1 MLLGGAAVMEEVKG
15 PLSPLRFGVF
25 ELDVRA
31 GELRKQGIKVK
42 LQEQPFQI
50 LVLLLAHPGEVVTRD
65 ELRKKLWPAD
75 TFVDFDHGLNRAVN
89 KLREAL
95 GDHSDSP
102 RFIETLPRRGY
113 RFVAPI
119 HPPAASAGAHEA
131 AAEPAAVVSKRRPS
145 LSYGMLLLAAAGLF
159 LALNPGGIR
168 GRVLPSRSEVGI
180 RSLAVLPLENLSND
194 RTQDYFADGMTDELT
209 TEIAKIRS
217 LRVTSRESAIQYKNA
232 HKSLPVI
239 ARELGVDAIVTGAV
253 VRTDK
258 KVRITAHLIRASDD
272 RHLWSDQF
280 ERDLTDVIALQ
291 GEVAQTI
298 ADHIQLKLV
307 SGEHPAVA
315 ARPLNGQAY
324 EAYLQGGYF
333 RNKGSEENLNRSI
346 QLFEKAIALDPWYA
360 QAYAGLSETYIM
372 LGIFG
377 LRAPKDVYPKAKS
390 AAARAVELDDT
401 IAAAHHALADVKKGY
416 DWDWPGAEAE
426 YKRALM
432 LNPSDVIAHSWY
444 AELLSKIARYDE
456 AVDEAGRARQL
467 DPVSLGSNTVLGMV
481 LYRAG
486 RYDEAIEACRRA
498 LDLDPHHASALWFL
512 ALAHE
517 QKGDLRQAISELTTA
532 VSMSSAPLYRGLLGH
547 AYGLA
552 GDRTKA
558 LQMLEN
564 LTAASRTRYISP
576 VDVALIHTGLGDRG
590 SAFTWLE
597 KAYQERTMRIQ
608 ELGDPVFRSLRADP
622 RFASLMKRVGLPM
635 ASLH

>member
-1 MLLGGAAVMEEVKG
+1 MEEVKDA
-15 PLSPLRFGVF
+15 PSPLRFGVF
-25 ELDVRA
+25 ELDLRA
-31 GELRKQGIKVK
+31 GELRKEGVKIK

-50 LVLLLAHPGEVVTRD
+50 LALLLAHPGEVVTRD
-65 ELRKKLWPAD
+65 ELRKKLWPTD

-119 HPPAASAGAHEA
+119 HLPAARA
-131 AAEPAAVVSKRRPS
+131 AAAGSKRWGRLP
-145 LSYGMLLLAAAGLF
+145 YGMLLLAAAGLF
-159 LALNPGGIR
+159 LALNGGGIR
-168 GRVLPSRSEVGI
+168 RLVLPNRSEAAI

-194 RTQDYFADGMTDELT
+194 PAQDYFADGMTDELT
-209 TEIAKIRS
+209 TEVAKIRS
-217 LRVTSRESAIQYKNA
+217 LRVISRTSATQYRNA
-232 HKSLPVI
+232 HQTLPVI
-239 ARELGVDAIVTGAV
+239 ARELGADAIVTGAV

-307 SGEHPAVA
+307 SGERPAVA

-324 EAYLQGGYF
+324 EAYLQAGYF
-333 RNKGSEENLNRSI
+333 RNKGGEETLNKSI
-346 QLFEKAIALDPWYA
+346 QLFQKAIGLDPSYA
-360 QAYAGLSETYIM
+360 QAYAGMSDAYIM
-372 LGIFG
+372 LGISG
-377 LRAPKDVYPKAKS
+377 LRAPKDVYPNAK
-390 AAARAVELDDT
+390 AAALRALELDES

-416 DWDWPGAEAE
+416 DWDWAGAESE

-432 LNPSDVIAHSWY
+432 LNPSDVIAHMWY
-444 AELLSKIARYDE
+444 ADLLSKIDRYDE
-456 AVDEAGRARQL
+456 AVDEARRARQL
-467 DPVSLGSNTVLGMV
+467 DPISVSSDTILGMV

-486 RYDEAIEACRRA
+486 RYDDAIEACRRA
-498 LDLDPHHASALWFL
+498 LELDPRHASALWFM

-517 QKGDLRQAISELTTA
+517 QKGDLPQAISELTTA
-532 VSMSSAPLYRGLLGH
+532 VSLSSAPLYRALLGH

-558 LQMLEN
+558 LQMLET
-564 LTAASRTRYISP
+564 LTAESRTRYISP
-576 VDVALIHTGLGDRG
+576 VDIALIHTGLGDRD
-590 SAFTWLE
+590 SAFAWLE

-608 ELGDPVFRSLRADP
+608 ELPDPVFRNLRSDA
-622 RFASLMKRVGLPM
+622 RFAALMKRVGLPA